1 MLKNRPGYIV
11 LVLSMVALSASAQK
25 ADSLKKEVKIDT
37 AALNKYHIDPPKN
50 SLPVRTKILQI
61 RQEAVPV
68 SMLDYNVNY
77 WRKWIAIGLNF
88 SQSANSNH
96 YSSGGGSSSIALGAD
111 FDYKTEYNKAPFDY
125 VGELALKYGS
135 SKNKDQGSRKT
146 NDRIFFDNKLATQ
159 LSKSWY
165 FFGSL
170 TFESQFDK
178 GYIYNNNNGPT
189 LLISKFMAP
198 GYLTESIG
206 FEYKP
211 SRFFDLRLGT
221 GTARQTFVLDTTL
234 IKNQPANYGVKK
246 GKTFRNDL
254 AFQLVAT
261 FVKDIA
267 KNINLNTRYAL
278 FIPYEKN
285 ISFIT
290 HRVDAVLGAQV
301 NRLIRVTVNGTF
313 VYDKSVN
320 GKPQGTEGMALGI
333 VYRFPN

>member
-25 ADSLKKEVKIDT
+25 VDSLKKEVTIDT
-37 AALNKYHIDPPKN
+37 AALKKYHIDPPKN

-77 WRKWIAIGLNF
+77 WRKWISIGIGF

-96 YSSGGGSSSIALGAD
+96 YSSGGGSSSIALNGD

-125 VGELALKYGS
+125 VGELRLQYGS

-146 NDRIFFDNKLATQ
+146 VDRIFLDNKLATQ
-159 LSKSWY
+159 LSKYWF

-178 GYIYNNNNGPT
+178 GYIYNNNGPS
-189 LLISKFMAP
+189 LLISRFMAP
-198 GYLTESIG
+198 GYLTESVG
-206 FEYKP
+206 FEFKP
-211 SRFFDLRLGT
+211 SRFLDVRFGT
-221 GTARQTFVLDTTL
+221 GTARQTFLIDTTL
-234 IKNQPANYGVKK
+234 YKNNPANYNVKR
-246 GKTFRNDL
+246 GKKFRNDL

-267 KNINLNTRYAL
+267 KNMNLNTRYAL
-278 FIPYEKN
+278 FIPYEKH

-290 HRVDAVLGAQV
+290 HRVDATLVAQV
-301 NRLIRVTVNGTF
+301 NRLVKVSVGGTF
-313 VYDKSVN
+313 VYDKSIN

-333 VYRFPN
+333 AYRFPN

>member
-1 MLKNRPGYIV
+1 
-11 LVLSMVALSASAQK
+11 MVALSASAQK
-25 ADSLKKEVKIDT
+25 ADSVKKDAVKIDT
-37 AALNKYHIDPPKN
+37 AALNKYHIDPRKN

-77 WRKWIAIGLNF
+77 WRKWISVALNF

-96 YSSGGGSSSIALGAD
+96 YSTGGGSSSIALNGD

-125 VGELALKYGS
+125 VGELRLQYGS

-146 NDRIFFDNKLATQ
+146 SDRIFFDNKFATQ
-159 LSKSWY
+159 MSKSWY

-178 GYIYNNNNGPT
+178 GYVYNNNNGPT
-189 LLISKFMAP
+189 VLISKFMAP
-198 GYLTESIG
+198 GYLTESVG

-221 GTARQTFVLDTTL
+221 GTARQTFVLDTNL
-234 IKNQPANYGVKK
+234 IKNQPNNYGVKK
-246 GKTFRNDL
+246 GKTFKNDL
-254 AFQLVAT
+254 AFQIVAT

-278 FIPYEKN
+278 FIPYEKH

-313 VYDKSVN
+313 VYDKNAN
-320 GKPQGTEGMALGI
+320 GKPQGTEGMALGV